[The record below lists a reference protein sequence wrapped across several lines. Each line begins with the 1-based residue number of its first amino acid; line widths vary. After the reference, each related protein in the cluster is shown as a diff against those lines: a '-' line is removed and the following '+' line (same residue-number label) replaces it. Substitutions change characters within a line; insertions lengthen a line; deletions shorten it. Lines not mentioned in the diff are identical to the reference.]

1 MSDPAITPEM
11 DAIEPRLSRSAGH
24 GRVAAPVRIV
34 HLGLGNFLRAHEAW
48 YTEHAP
54 DAGEWGIA
62 AFTGRRPD
70 AALALQP
77 QDGLYTLIT
86 REPDGDRFE
95 TISSLSAVHDVAE
108 HDAFLDYLR
117 EPVTAIISLT
127 VTEGGYVRTAGGR
140 LDVNDA
146 DVAEDIAGLRAEAEA
161 PMSST
166 PGRLV
171 AGLLA
176 RREAGAGP
184 LTILPCDNLPA
195 NGEVAATVVRE
206 LANKVDPTLV
216 EWIDEHVDFATTMV
230 DRITPGTT
238 ETDRELVREQRGV
251 ADAAPVVTE
260 PFSEWVIAGEFPAG
274 KPAWEDVGAQL
285 VEEVGP
291 YEQRKLLLLNG
302 AHSLLAYAGSVLG
315 HSTVDEAITDERCR
329 GWVQQLWDEATASL
343 TLPEAELADYRT
355 ALVTRFMNPRMGDA
369 LARIAQDG
377 SQKLPARIVP
387 VLRTERSAGRMP
399 QGAVVAVAAWL
410 AHLRGA
416 GAPVK
421 DVHAE
426 RWQTMSEGST
436 ALVVAG
442 AIAALVPELEHDNEL
457 MDAVVRQLEAFEQG

>member
-1 MSDPAITPEM
+1 
-11 DAIEPRLSRSAGH
+11 
-24 GRVAAPVRIV
+24 
-34 HLGLGNFLRAHEAW
+34 
-48 YTEHAP
+48 
-54 DAGEWGIA
+54 
-62 AFTGRRPD
+62 
-70 AALALQP
+70 
-77 QDGLYTLIT
+77 
-86 REPDGDRFE
+86 
-95 TISSLSAVHDVAE
+95 
-108 HDAFLDYLR
+108 
-117 EPVTAIISLT
+117 
-127 VTEGGYVRTAGGR
+127 
-140 LDVNDA
+140 
-146 DVAEDIAGLRAEAEA
+146 
-161 PMSST
+161 SST

-315 HSTVDEAITDERCR
+315 H
-329 GWVQQLWDEATASL
+329 
-343 TLPEAELADYRT
+343 
-355 ALVTRFMNPRMGDA
+355 
-369 LARIAQDG
+369 
-377 SQKLPARIVP
+377 
-387 VLRTERSAGRMP
+387 
-399 QGAVVAVAAWL
+399 
-410 AHLRGA
+410 
-416 GAPVK
+416 
-421 DVHAE
+421 
-426 RWQTMSEGST
+426 
-436 ALVVAG
+436 
-442 AIAALVPELEHDNEL
+442 
-457 MDAVVRQLEAFEQG
+457 